1 MRRPCSPTTT
11 RRESRNVAK
20 ITFKMSDLPV
30 SQFAIVTPLMYNK
43 GKKGE
48 QNMFYY
54 EVKFTNGQST
64 VILADGDPVDQIPV
78 EFQGDVVN
86 VETICEVSGGPA
98 TRARQLSEALLGVSA

>member
-54 EVKFTNGQST
+54 RVKFTNGDDT
-64 VILADGDPVDQIPV
+64 VILSAGDPVDDIPE
-78 EFQGDVVN
+78 EFQGDVVD
-86 VETICEVSGGPA
+86 VETICHVEDLMREVGM
-98 TRARQLSEALLGVSA
+98 